1 MFEVTKGIK
10 LPTEL
15 LLYAVGVN
23 TGVSRYVY
31 PQQEQDKKEAE
42 TRPTFE
48 ADEKQ
53 G

>member
-31 PQQEQDKKEAE
+31 PQQEQDKKEGE
-42 TRPTFE
+42 SLPSLD

>member
-23 TGVSRYVY
+23 TGVSRYAH
-31 PQQEQDKKEAE
+31 PQQEQDKKECE
-42 TRPTFE
+42 PSSTFE
-48 ADEKQ
+48 DDEKQ